1 MVKSAYI
8 HIPFCKSKCNYCS
21 FVSYCSVEKKDLYLK
36 NLQKEIEY
44 FYENELLKTL
54 YIGGGTPSLLTT
66 NEIKNIINNFKF
78 EQNAEIT
85 TELNPEDVDEKYL
98 ENLLDIGVNRLS
110 FGCQT
115 FDDAILKQINRR
127 HNSEQVKKVVKTAQK
142 VGFDNISLD
151 FIYGLPNQTTEMFL
165 ADLKQAAELGLKHI
179 SLYGLK
185 IEEGCYFYKNMPQ
198 NLPDDDVQADM
209 YLAAVELLPS
219 LGFEHYEVSNFAK
232 KNFESRHNLNYWEN
246 AEYYGFGAGAHGYKS
261 GERYENQTNLEKYF
275 EKPIE
280 KINFHKLS
288 NQEKLEEEIFLG
300 LRKMSGLEVENVNRK
315 FGINFEEKY
324 NKILAKYLKIGL
336 LSKTD
341 RGYNFTPNGILV
353 SNVILAEFLED

>member
-1 MVKSAYI
+1 
-8 HIPFCKSKCNYCS
+8 
-21 FVSYCSVEKKDLYLK
+21 
-36 NLQKEIEY
+36 
-44 FYENELLKTL
+44 
-54 YIGGGTPSLLTT
+54 
-66 NEIKNIINNFKF
+66 
-78 EQNAEIT
+78 
-85 TELNPEDVDEKYL
+85 
-98 ENLLDIGVNRLS
+98 
-110 FGCQT
+110 
-115 FDDAILKQINRR
+115 
-127 HNSEQVKKVVKTAQK
+127 
-142 VGFDNISLD
+142 
-151 FIYGLPNQTTEMFL
+151 
-165 ADLKQAAELGLKHI
+165 
-179 SLYGLK
+179 
-185 IEEGCYFYKNMPQ
+185 MPQ
-198 NLPDDDVQADM
+198 NLPDDDLQADM

-246 AEYYGFGAGAHGYKS
+246 AEYYGFGAGAHGYNS

-280 KINFHKLS
+280 KINSHKLS

-300 LRKMSGLEVENVNRK
+300 LRKMSGIEVENVNRK

-324 NKILAKYLKIGL
+324 NKILVKYLKIGL